1 MLLSLKNLQKNYPG
15 FSLDVSMEVEEG
27 QITGLIGANGA
38 GKSTTFKVIL
48 GLVHPDAG
56 EIRLFNKDM
65 EQISQKEKA
74 DIGATLS
81 DSGFSNC
88 LTVKQIVHILT
99 ETYEKFDREMF
110 EKRCS
115 LFSIPMDKKLK
126 EFSTGMKAK
135 LKVLTA
141 TSFDARLLVL
151 DEPTAMLDPAGR
163 HSVLEAID
171 ILRHSLGMAVIYI
184 THHMEEVLCSQRV
197 VAIKEG
203 SLFFD
208 GTPEELFK
216 ARKIVEELSLEMPLL
231 VQLINSLNDLGYG
244 LPMNFSWKDT
254 ADNIVAKLRKNVANK
269 R

>member
-1 MLLSLKNLQKNYPG
+1 M
-15 FSLDVSMEVEEG
+15 
-27 QITGLIGANGA
+27 
-38 GKSTTFKVIL
+38 
-48 GLVHPDAG
+48 HPRY
-56 EIRLFNKDM
+56 IIM
-65 EQISQKEKA
+65 
-74 DIGATLS
+74 
-81 DSGFSNC
+81 
-88 LTVKQIVHILT
+88 
-99 ETYEKFDREMF
+99 
-110 EKRCS
+110 
-115 LFSIPMDKKLK
+115 
-126 EFSTGMKAK
+126 
-135 LKVLTA
+135 
-141 TSFDARLLVL
+141 

>member
-1 MLLSLKNLQKNYPG
+1 MCERIAPESYCK
-15 FSLDVSMEVEEG
+15 
-27 QITGLIGANGA
+27 
-38 GKSTTFKVIL
+38 
-48 GLVHPDAG
+48 
-56 EIRLFNKDM
+56 
-65 EQISQKEKA
+65 
-74 DIGATLS
+74 
-81 DSGFSNC
+81 
-88 LTVKQIVHILT
+88 
-99 ETYEKFDREMF
+99 
-110 EKRCS
+110 
-115 LFSIPMDKKLK
+115 
-126 EFSTGMKAK
+126 
-135 LKVLTA
+135 
-141 TSFDARLLVL
+141 
-151 DEPTAMLDPAGR
+151 PTAMLDPAGR